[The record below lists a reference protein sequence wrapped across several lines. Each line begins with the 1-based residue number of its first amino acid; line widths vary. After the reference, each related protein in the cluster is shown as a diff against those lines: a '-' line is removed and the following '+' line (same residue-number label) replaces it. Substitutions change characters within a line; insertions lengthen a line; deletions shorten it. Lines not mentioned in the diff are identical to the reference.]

1 MKKTWVKSCLT
12 ELFFVYL
19 SIIKK
24 VKIKVMTKA
33 EIIDQII
40 EKKKEEL
47 KKLTKTYNEVE
58 KKRDSMYFEIIQ
70 EYFGGEFTLDDV
82 YFNHDYGTTFV
93 VKRPHK
99 EYNYDKEMIT
109 LRFRDDWK
117 TGEFTNIETSMY
129 STNDNSQWELERLF
143 TAGEVAKVLLDHGDD
158 IVAKFNSYKDSFA
171 EEYKAARDAKWSV
184 EADVN
189 KLKDEK
195 NDTYLGIAKN
205 LLEGKGLTFEG
216 DKKGSID
223 LRWDWTV
230 RGITS
235 AKILSKTA
243 SGKSANIE
251 ISTYDQEPRVY
262 DKVRMSNINTLLWQ
276 YRDFVINA

>member
-1 MKKTWVKSCLT
+1 
-12 ELFFVYL
+12 
-19 SIIKK
+19 
-24 VKIKVMTKA
+24 MTKA
-33 EIIDQII
+33 QILDQII
-40 EKKKEEL
+40 EKKSQEL
-47 KKLTKTYNEVE
+47 KQLTKTYVEVE
-58 KKRDSMYFEIIQ
+58 KKRDAQYFEIIQ

-129 STNDNSQWELERLF
+129 STNDNSQWELERLV

-158 IVAKFNSYKDSFA
+158 ILAKFNSYKEYFK
-171 EEYKAARDAKWSV
+171 EEYNAARKAKWTCES
-184 EADVN
+184 DIS

-195 NDTYLGIAKN
+195 NQSYLDIAKS
-205 LLEGKGLTFEG
+205 LLEGKGLTFDG
-216 DKKGSID
+216 DQKGTID
-223 LRWDWTV
+223 LRWDWTL

-235 AKILSKTA
+235 AKIISKTA

-251 ISTYDQEPRVY
+251 ISCYGEAPRVY
-262 DKVRMSNINTLLWQ
+262 EKVRMSNIDVLNWQ

>member
-1 MKKTWVKSCLT
+1 
-12 ELFFVYL
+12 
-19 SIIKK
+19 
-24 VKIKVMTKA
+24 MTKA
-33 EIIDQII
+33 QILDQII
-40 EKKKEEL
+40 DKKSLEVKEL
-47 KKLTKTYNEVE
+47 NKTYNDVE
-58 KKRDSMYFEIIQ
+58 KKRDAQYFKIIQ

-82 YFNHDYGTTFV
+82 YFHHDYGTTFV
-93 VKRPHK
+93 VKRPNK

-171 EEYKAARDAKWSV
+171 DEYQAARDAKWMA
-184 EADVN
+184 EAEIQ

-195 NDTYLGIAKN
+195 NQTFLDIAKG
-205 LLEGKGLTFEG
+205 LLESDGLVFDK
-216 DKKGSID
+216 DKKGTID
-223 LRWDWTV
+223 LRWDWTL

-235 AKILSKTA
+235 AKILNKTA
-243 SGKSANIE
+243 SGKSADIE
-251 ISTYDQEPRVY
+251 ISTYNEAPRVY
-262 DKVRMSNINTLLWQ
+262 EKVRTSNIDVLLWQ
-276 YRDFVINA
+276 YRDYVINA

>member
-1 MKKTWVKSCLT
+1 
-12 ELFFVYL
+12 
-19 SIIKK
+19 
-24 VKIKVMTKA
+24 MTKA
-33 EIIDQII
+33 QIIDQII

-47 KKLTKTYNEVE
+47 SELTKTYVEVE

-82 YFNHDYGTTFV
+82 YFHHDYGTSFV

-109 LRFRDDWK
+109 LRFKDDWK
-117 TGEFTNIETSMY
+117 TGEFTDIETSMY
-129 STNDNSQWELERLF
+129 STNDNSQWELERLY

-158 IVAKFNSYKDSFA
+158 IIAKFNSYKEAFA
-171 EEYKAARDAKWSV
+171 EEYQAARDAKWSC
-184 EADVN
+184 EADVQ

-195 NDTYLGIAKN
+195 NQTFLDKAKE
-205 LLEGKGLTFEG
+205 LLNGEGLVFDK

-223 LRWDWTV
+223 LRWDWTL

-243 SGKSANIE
+243 SGKSADIE
-251 ISTYDQEPRVY
+251 ISTYGETPRVY
-262 DKVRMSNINTLLWQ
+262 EKVRTSNIDVLLWQ
-276 YRDFVINA
+276 YRDYVINA